1 MLAAGADGA
10 PAQHLVIFVLDLDST
25 CMPQYFRCI
34 ELKRSGRSD
43 VELRLTPLRGTILD
57 MMEVIE

>member
-34 ELKRSGRSD
+34 ELMRFGRSD
-43 VELRLTPLRGTILD
+43 VELRLTPPRGLIPD
-57 MMEVIE
+57 MMGSIE

>member
-1 MLAAGADGA
+1 MLEAGADGA
-10 PAQHLVIFVLDLDST
+10 PAPPIVIFVLHLESVCT
-25 CMPQYFRCI
+25 RKYFRCI